1 LLLKDPQGE
10 ARGWQLVVLATEQ
23 RNTRRIAVT
32 QRKGGVGKTTIAVSI
47 AAELWQRGGDVVL
60 IDADPLRSAC
70 QWSALGGLHFPV
82 QEITFSPHTPVAEWA
97 AAVRRVHNDFVV
109 VDTPPSDD
117 SLAASIAL
125 ADVAVIPVLP
135 SGLDLE
141 ATHRTLEIVRAV
153 RGRRAEYVHVVLV
166 PNRVDRRTLE
176 GRQLVE
182 EMEEYGEIIASPI
195 GNRSAFVRAFSIGNS
210 VTEFDPDGPGA
221 REIRELCDV
230 VERCL
235 QGDRVAK
242 RV

>member
-1 LLLKDPQGE
+1 V
-10 ARGWQLVVLATEQ
+10 ALATDQ
-23 RNTRRIAVT
+23 RRNVTRRIAVT

-47 AAELWQRGGDVVL
+47 AAEIRQRGGDVVL
-60 IDADPLRSAC
+60 VDADPLRSAC
-70 QWSALGGLHFPV
+70 QWASLDGLHFPV
-82 QEITFSPHTPVAEWA
+82 QEITFSPRKPVAEWA
-97 AAVRRVHNDFVV
+97 TAVRSIHNHFVV

-141 ATHRTLEIVRAV
+141 ATNRTLEIVGAV
-153 RGRRAEYVHVVLV
+153 RSRRADYVHVVLV

-182 EMEEYGEIIASPI
+182 EMEEYGEIVAPPI
-195 GNRSAFVRAFSIGNS
+195 GNRTAFVRAFSMGNS
-210 VTEFDPDGPGA
+210 VGEFDPSGQSI

-235 QGDRVAK
+235 QRDNVAK
-242 RV
+242 RG

>member
-1 LLLKDPQGE
+1 M
-10 ARGWQLVVLATEQ
+10 ALATDQ
-23 RNTRRIAVT
+23 RNTKRIAVT

-47 AAELWQRGGDVVL
+47 AAELHQRGGDVIL

-82 QEITFSPHTPVAEWA
+82 QEITFSPQMPVAEWA
-97 AAVRRVHNDFVV
+97 SAVRRVHSEFVV
-109 VDTPPSDD
+109 VDSPPSDD

-141 ATHRTLEIVRAV
+141 ATVRTLEIVGAV
-153 RGRRAEYVHVVLV
+153 RARRAEYVHVVLV

-210 VTEFDPDGPGA
+210 VAEFDPNGPGA
-221 REIRELCDV
+221 REIRDLCDI
-230 VERCL
+230 VEKCL
-235 QGDRVAK
+235 QSNGVTK
-242 RV
+242 PV

>member
-1 LLLKDPQGE
+1 
-10 ARGWQLVVLATEQ
+10 LVALATEQ
-23 RNTRRIAVT
+23 RHSYTRRIAVT

-47 AAELWQRGGDVVL
+47 AAELYDRGADVVL

-70 QWSALGGLHFPV
+70 QWAALGGLPFAV
-82 QEITFSPHTPVAEWA
+82 QDLAFSSRRPVAEWA
-97 AAVRRVHNDFVV
+97 AAVRRIHNEIVV

-141 ATHRTLEIVRAV
+141 ATNRTLEIVGAV
-153 RGRRAEYVHVVLV
+153 RARRADHVHVVLV

-182 EMEEYGEIIASPI
+182 EMAEYGEIVAPAI
-195 GNRSAFVRAFSIGNS
+195 GNRTAFVRAFSMGNS
-210 VTEFDPDGPGA
+210 VGQFDPHGQGI
-221 REIRELCDV
+221 REIRELCDT
-230 VERCL
+230 VEQCL
-235 QGDRVAK
+235 QG
-242 RV
+242 

>member
-1 LLLKDPQGE
+1 V
-10 ARGWQLVVLATEQ
+10 ALATDQ
-23 RNTRRIAVT
+23 RNTKRIAVT

-47 AAELWQRGGDVVL
+47 AAELHQRGGDVIL

-82 QEITFSPHTPVAEWA
+82 QEITFSPQMPVAEWA
-97 AAVRRVHNDFVV
+97 SAVRRVHSEFVV
-109 VDTPPSDD
+109 VDSPPSDD

-141 ATHRTLEIVRAV
+141 ATVRTLEIVGAV
-153 RGRRAEYVHVVLV
+153 RARRAEYVHVVLV

-210 VTEFDPDGPGA
+210 VAEFDPNGPGA
-221 REIRELCDV
+221 REIRDLCDI
-230 VERCL
+230 VEKCL
-235 QGDRVAK
+235 QSNGVTK
-242 RV
+242 PV

>member
-1 LLLKDPQGE
+1 VNAG
-10 ARGWQLVVLATEQ
+10 AT
-23 RNTRRIAVT
+23 
-32 QRKGGVGKTTIAVSI
+32 S
-47 AAELWQRGGDVVL
+47 
-60 IDADPLRSAC
+60 C

-82 QEITFSPHTPVAEWA
+82 QEITFSPQMAVAEWA
-97 AAVRRVHNDFVV
+97 AAVRRIHNDYVV

-141 ATHRTLEIVRAV
+141 ATNRTLEIVGAV
-153 RGRRAEYVHVVLV
+153 RARRTDYVHVVLV

-182 EMEEYGEIIASPI
+182 EMEEFGEIVAPPI

-210 VTEFDPDGPGA
+210 VGEFDPNGPGI
-221 REIRELCDV
+221 REVRELCDI
-230 VERCL
+230 VEHCL
-235 QGDRVAK
+235 QRDSVVK
-242 RV
+242 PV

>member
-1 LLLKDPQGE
+1 L
-10 ARGWQLVVLATEQ
+10 AALATEQ
-23 RNTRRIAVT
+23 RRSHTQRIAVT

-47 AAELWQRGGDVVL
+47 AAELRQRGEDVIL
-60 IDADPLRSAC
+60 IDADPLRSAS
-70 QWSALGGLHFPV
+70 QWGALGGLRFPV
-82 QEITFSPHTPVAEWA
+82 QEITFSPQKPIGEWA
-97 AAVRRVHNDFVV
+97 SAVRRVHNRFVV

-141 ATHRTLEIVRAV
+141 ATNRTLEIVGAV
-153 RGRRAEYVHVVLV
+153 RARRAEYVHVVLV

-182 EMEEYGEIIASPI
+182 EMEEYGEIIAPPI
-195 GNRSAFVRAFSIGNS
+195 GNRTAFVRAFSMGNS
-210 VTEFDPDGPGA
+210 VGEFDPNGQGV
-221 REIRELCDV
+221 REIRELCDI

-235 QGDRVAK
+235 DGQSVA
-242 RV
+242 RTV